1 MCFFFNDMIRFWDIL
16 LDKKLYKEKQENIL
30 IYETSQKMSKGAKPL
45 RIRFNEIY
53 GFIKIYYKIRY
64 IASII

>member
-1 MCFFFNDMIRFWDIL
+1 
-16 LDKKLYKEKQENIL
+16 
-30 IYETSQKMSKGAKPL
+30 MSKGAKPL

-53 GFIKIYYKIRY
+53 GFIKIDYKIGY